1 MLRIYL
7 FRKQVCI
14 QLPTSAVN
22 VALPTFAAVRRA
34 AAPCCCGACRAAIDR
49 YLLPTGPTAAN
60 PPYAAAAVK
69 LNRETDEQTD
79 IGTDT
84 VPLHRPCFIYYASS
98 ANNSPCD
105 ASLSKLT

>member
-34 AAPCCCGACRAAIDR
+34 AAAPAVQQSIDISYPPDLQQQTR
-49 YLLPTGPTAAN
+49 HTLLQRSN
-60 PPYAAAAVK
+60 
-69 LNRETDEQTD
+69 
-79 IGTDT
+79 
-84 VPLHRPCFIYYASS
+84 
-98 ANNSPCD
+98 
-105 ASLSKLT
+105 